1 MPESSGKKMQ
11 IHIAEERIDYDGS
24 QLSSHFALRSFGVR
38 GDCMAVF
45 KGAMDIKPEKIADLE
60 DRLQGA
66 AIRSPKMLHF
76 IVELF
81 GADLESTVLK
91 QRLLVRL
98 AAERLGKEGV
108 AGVRVDGDDLYVG
121 EGKLSVSIAAPSPV
135 SCLIH
140 LGLNIETEGVP
151 VKAAGL
157 AEAGVDPDRL
167 AADLSMAFSRELDA
181 VAWAGQ
187 KVRGVP

>member
-1 MPESSGKKMQ
+1 MQ
-11 IHIAEERIDYDGS
+11 IHVTEERIDYDGS
-24 QLSSHFALRSFGVR
+24 QLSSHFALQRFGVR
-38 GDCMAVF
+38 GDAMVVF
-45 KGAMDIKPEKIADLE
+45 KGAMDIRPEKIADLE

-66 AIRSPKMLHF
+66 AIRSKDMLHF

-81 GADLESTVLK
+81 GCRLECAILK

-98 AAERLGKEGV
+98 AAEILAEEGV
-108 AGVRVDGDDLYVG
+108 SRVRVDGDDLYVG

-157 AEAGVDPDRL
+157 KQLGMDPDRL
-167 AADLSMAFSRELDA
+167 AADLAKTFVRELEG
-181 VAWAGQ
+181 VAWAGH